1 MAIKENKALRDIDVP
16 ALQETLLRQGAFI
29 GETVS

>member
-1 MAIKENKALRDIDVP
+1 LRNIDIP

-29 GETVS
+29 GETVG